1 MIQFDVGRRRALG
14 AHKMFKNAISNV
26 AIAKKPPLTYIV
38 GRPPEPYST
47 KMYQAIAGK
56 MLFLTIKSV
65 SGLP

>member
-1 MIQFDVGRRRALG
+1 MIQFDVGRRRALLLT
-14 AHKMFKNAISNV
+14 KCLKNAISNV
-26 AIAKKPPLTYIV
+26 AIVKKPPLIYIV